1 MKISK
6 IEFVKALVEN
16 PHVFM
21 GVVYSGEI
29 PEGQLVEAA
38 KRAREAHAP
47 KRGVFRKQT
56 NALIFTDGSRLYFD
70 SFAKREYRK
79 VETGKSGT
87 VYEMAIRENGAPFTK
102 YLYYLV

>member
-21 GVVYSGEI
+21 GAVYSGEI

-47 KRGVFRKQT
+47 KREVSRKQT

-70 SFAKREYRK
+70 SFAKRGYRK
-79 VETGKSGT
+79 VETGKSGA
-87 VYEMAIRENGAPFTK
+87 VYEMTIREKGSPFTK